1 METVQAVY
9 FCYAAKPANLKI
21 GYQNGEKKVNIVILS
36 SETTRKSLKDWDFTK
51 ISKMDEEDVHSPG
64 EFYYPEDLET
74 LDAET
79 ERGRFF
85 FFQKQSV
92 IIVNN
97 LLTEHWGPWSLHSD
111 HTATTSGHFSTLRF
125 RTM

>member
-9 FCYAAKPANLKI
+9 FCYAAKPANLKLATKTA
-21 GYQNGEKKVNIVILS
+21 KKRWILS
-36 SETTRKSLKDWDFTK
+36 FLAAKLPEKAWKIE
-51 ISKMDEEDVHSPG
+51 ISKMDEEDDHAPVK
-64 EFYYPEDLET
+64 FYYPEDLET

-79 ERGRFF
+79 ERGRAFLS
-85 FFQKQSV
+85 QKQRV